1 YHLDRGNVVQAAL
14 CFERVLAQEKPE
26 KLPAMTL
33 VKAALAYRRAGDTAK
48 ADQTWRLLARAAGR
62 DGVRINGRA
71 VSLDELQQEINS
83 YATVEA
89 PASPYDW
96 AMYKG
101 NASRSASG
109 NGSAPF
115 LEAKWTYPTFQESQ
129 TGQWIDQAVKQR
141 ESRQDAVLPAFF
153 PVAATVRS
161 DKGSLPLLIYR
172 SHWGVHARDLS
183 KDGKLAWDSPSSG
196 SLDSLVADQ
205 EKKMQLDQWQWVQL
219 YMNTNSN
226 FLFENSTIGTL
237 STDNKYVYIVDDLAL
252 PPHPS

>member
-1 YHLDRGNVVQAAL
+1 
-14 CFERVLAQEKPE
+14 
-26 KLPAMTL
+26 
-33 VKAALAYRRAGDTAK
+33 
-48 ADQTWRLLARAAGR
+48 
-62 DGVRINGRA
+62 
-71 VSLDELQQEINS
+71 
-83 YATVEA
+83 
-89 PASPYDW
+89 
-96 AMYKG
+96 
-101 NASRSASG
+101 
-109 NGSAPF
+109 
-115 LEAKWTYPTFQESQ
+115 AKWTYPTFQESQ

-252 PPHPS
+252 PPHPSSQPMQQLMWGQPPMFGRLQDLIFHSRLKAYDLRTGKFKWELGGRAVDKDESTDKGKLSDCYFLGPPLPVGD